1 MTMPLTNN
9 SAYMTIKKFIS
20 LSVLLLSL
28 VAVQAA
34 PTVGKTYRIVIS
46 SKSMFV
52 KDASFNPNDD
62 VVLWT
67 ETDVPAQRWKLEKAT
82 DGKYAFRNL
91 YSGLYLAAKSTPAAG
106 VTLVQKSGS
115 VKRTTGAWNIKPV
128 EGLNNVYTISAGDN
142 EGLCIGIDQA
152 AADGYQL
159 KLVEPATVEK
169 ANVYCRIIESEVPT
183 AFDAAV
189 RDEMVQGFINQHYK
203 TAPGGHILGKGG
215 WWGDAEMFE
224 VILDAFETTGDKK
237 YQTYFRELY
246 NNFLIRNNSNW
257 TYNEF
262 NDDITWMVL
271 ACVRAYKYFGD
282 EEYLKVARFNF
293 DNMYKRAAKQPHGTL
308 IWKQSQPNPLSTN
321 SCINGPAIVAAC
333 YLGEMTGEKEYYDKA
348 LSIYA
353 GQRQLLFDA
362 KTGQVYDSRAWN
374 ADGSIANEGF
384 NSWASTYN
392 QGTMLGAA
400 TMLYKYTGEKKYKQ
414 DADAVYRYTC
424 NKLTNDKKII
434 SVCQTINGDLCGFKG
449 ILMRYVRRYAE
460 DLDRKLALQWIAKNA
475 WHAYQNRMK
484 NRTHRVTWSAWLTK
498 TAQNLR
504 RQENGGIT
512 DVSDDP
518 VGQSTAVSAAVN
530 AHINGLYDKNASQQ
544 IGVEFFDEIQWLQLA
559 EKSSDDD
566 TPETTVSSRDGAYIA
581 FKHVDFG
588 SNAVSKLL
596 LRAKATAS
604 DAKIQVYVDNISS
617 ETLVAVSKGSLP
629 TSWDNLVLDASKS
642 LSGVHTVYIVLTK
655 GVALQS
661 FSAYSTSSGIHASTL
676 QPRSDSNY
684 IYNLQGVRVSTPLK
698 GIYIQNGRKFI
709 VK

>member
-1 MTMPLTNN
+1 M
-9 SAYMTIKKFIS
+9 
-20 LSVLLLSL
+20 LLSL

-46 SKSMFV
+46 KKSMFV
-52 KDASFNPNDD
+52 KDASLNPNDD

-67 ETDVPAQRWKLEKAT
+67 ETDVPAQRWKLEKNT
-82 DGKYAFRNL
+82 DGKYTFRNL

-106 VTLVQKSGS
+106 VTLVQQSGS

-128 EGLNNVYTISAGDN
+128 EGHTDFYTISAGDN

-152 AADGYQL
+152 AADGNQL

-169 ANVYCRIIESEVPT
+169 ANVYCSIIEDEVPT

-189 RDEMVQGFINQHYK
+189 RDEMVQGFIKQHYK
-203 TAPGGHILGKGG
+203 EAPGGHILGKGG

-246 NNFLIRNNSNW
+246 NNFLIRNNSDW
-257 TYNEF
+257 TYNEY

-271 ACVRAYKYFGD
+271 ACIRAYKYFGD

-348 LSIYA
+348 LSIYD

-414 DADAVYRYTC
+414 DANAVYNYTS
-424 NKLTNDKKII
+424 NKLTNNNKII

-460 DLDRKLALQWIAKNA
+460 DLDRKMALQWIAKNA

-498 TAQNLR
+498 TAQNLC

-518 VGQSTAVSAAVN
+518 VGQATAVSAAVN

-617 ETLVAVSKGSLP
+617 ETLVAVSKGPLP

-661 FSAYSTSSGIHASTL
+661 FSAYSTPSGIHASTL

>member
-1 MTMPLTNN
+1 MPITNN

-34 PTVGKTYRIVIS
+34 PTVGKTYRIVIRT
-46 SKSMFV
+46 KSMFV
-52 KDASFNPNDD
+52 KDASFNRNDD

-67 ETDVPAQRWKLEKAT
+67 ETDVPAQRWKLEKNT
-82 DGKYAFRNL
+82 DGKYTFRNL

-106 VTLVQKSGS
+106 VTLVQQSGS

-128 EGLNNVYTISAGDN
+128 EGLTDVYTISAGDN

-152 AADGYQL
+152 AADGNQL

-189 RDEMVQGFINQHYK
+189 RDEMMQGFINQHYK
-203 TAPGGHILGKGG
+203 KATGGHILGGGG

-246 NNFLIRNNSNW
+246 NNFLIRNNSDW
-257 TYNEF
+257 SYNEF

-271 ACVRAYKYFGD
+271 ACIRAYKYFGD

-293 DNMYKRAAKQPHGTL
+293 DNMYQRAAKQPHGTL

-362 KTGQVYDSRAWN
+362 KSGQVYDSRAWN

-400 TMLYKYTGEKKYKQ
+400 TMLYKYTGEKMYKQ
-414 DADAVYRYTC
+414 DADAVYRFTC
-424 NKLTNDKKII
+424 NKLTNNKKII

-460 DLDRKLALQWIAKNA
+460 DLDSKVALQWIAKNA

-484 NRTHRVTWSAWLTK
+484 NGKRSVTWSAWLTK
-498 TAQNLR
+498 TAQNLS
-504 RQENGGIT
+504 RQENGGT
-512 DVSDDP
+512 TNVSNDP
-518 VGQSTAVSAAVN
+518 VGQ
-530 AHINGLYDKNASQQ
+530 
-544 IGVEFFDEIQWLQLA
+544 
-559 EKSSDDD
+559 
-566 TPETTVSSRDGAYIA
+566 
-581 FKHVDFG
+581 
-588 SNAVSKLL
+588 
-596 LRAKATAS
+596 ATA
-604 DAKIQVYVDNISS
+604 DR
-617 ETLVAVSKGSLP
+617 
-629 TSWDNLVLDASKS
+629 KS
-642 LSGVHTVYIVLTK
+642 VV
-655 GVALQS
+655 
-661 FSAYSTSSGIHASTL
+661 
-676 QPRSDSNY
+676 
-684 IYNLQGVRVSTPLK
+684 
-698 GIYIQNGRKFI
+698 
-709 VK
+709 

>member
-1 MTMPLTNN
+1 
-9 SAYMTIKKFIS
+9 MTIKKFIS

-604 DAKIQVYVDNISS
+604 NAKIQVYVDNISS

-684 IYNLQGVRVSTPLK
+684 IYNLQGVRVSAPLK